1 MRPAECGSL
10 FGSTAP
16 VRRDARCGSRGQGV
30 LEYMVVLA
38 LLALVLI
45 AAVPHIVT
53 ALTSSATN
61 AQSGMSYTGG
71 AGNGAGAPYNVGNI
85 YPNGAVVEY
94 NGTTYTATTTVPS
107 NTTPGTSVDW
117 TPYSPPAGGAA
128 QTTASMV
135 YGQDGQDFTC
145 GVMENTGSGCTAG
158 SAFATTATNL
168 YGPRAVA
175 VSSGKVYIGDGPSRV
190 LGYTGGSTTAT
201 TVYGQSGSF
210 TCGVPDNTGSG
221 CTASSTAS
229 ATNLNGP
236 PQEMAV
242 DSSGDVYIVDYGNN
256 RVLGYTGGST
266 TATKVYGQSGSFTC
280 GVPDNTGSGCT
291 ASSTASATNLNNP
304 TGVAVDSSGDV
315 YIADTDNNR
324 VLEYTGG
331 STTATKVYGQAGSF
345 TCAVKDHPSIGCG
358 GTTPSATNLYWPE
371 SVAVDGSGDVYIV
384 DYGNNRVLEYTG
396 GSTTATTVWGQHGL
410 LTCGASDNTGAGCV
424 AGPTITAANLYDPG
438 AVAVDGSGNVYIS
451 DYGNNRV
458 LYYSVG
464 STTATTVYGQFGNLA
479 SGVIDNNGSG
489 GATTTPSAGNLDN
502 PDGVAV
508 DSSGNLYVGDSA
520 NNRVL
525 EYPHS

>member
-266 TATKVYGQSGSFTC
+266 TATKVYGQ
-280 GVPDNTGSGCT
+280 
-291 ASSTASATNLNNP
+291 
-304 TGVAVDSSGDV
+304 
-315 YIADTDNNR
+315 
-324 VLEYTGG
+324 
-331 STTATKVYGQAGSF
+331 AGSF